1 MNRNTKKMWVNKYSC
16 NLTSYIWTSIF
27 VCFINENYVLIYA
40 ENFGQEDLKEK
51 SRGKRQPH
59 ADRKPKKKK
68 LNDMNVLLE

>member
-1 MNRNTKKMWVNKYSC
+1 MKLKTM
-16 NLTSYIWTSIF
+16 L
-27 VCFINENYVLIYA
+27 LIYA